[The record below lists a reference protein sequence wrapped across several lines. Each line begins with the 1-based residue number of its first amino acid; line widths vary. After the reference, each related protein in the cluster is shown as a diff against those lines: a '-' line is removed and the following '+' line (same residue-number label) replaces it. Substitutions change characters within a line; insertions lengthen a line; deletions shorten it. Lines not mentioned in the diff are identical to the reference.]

1 MRKVREKLSFSNVIA
16 LIALFVA
23 MGGSAYAGAKVGTS
37 QIQNGAVTGSKLSPK
52 LIQWARISSGGDE
65 LNGRGLVRS
74 QKTGTGQYVVTFRKS
89 VDSCGISAIP
99 DRSVPNDMIV
109 AATKNSGATAD
120 VVNNRQV
127 EVTIGDDQG
136 FEVDQDFRLIVV
148 C

>member
-1 MRKVREKLSFSNVIA
+1 MKRIREKLSFSNVIA

-23 MGGSAYAGAKVGTS
+23 MGGSAYAGAKIGTS
-37 QIQNGAVTGSKLSPK
+37 QIQNGAVTGSKLNPK
-52 LIQWARISSGGDE
+52 LIQWARISSEGGE

-74 QKTGTGQYVVTFRKS
+74 QKTDTGRYVVTFRKS
-89 VDSCGISAIP
+89 VDSCGISGVP
-99 DRSVPNDMIV
+99 DKSVPNNMLV
-109 AATKNSGATAD
+109 ASTKNSGASAD
-120 VVNNRQV
+120 VVNGRQV